1 MSQQPEDA
9 TWEPVEGEHEILTSA
24 AAPSMIHAPMLRRKG
39 AAEVEI
45 VGLCDDQSAI
55 PWGFWIGAA
64 AIALLI
70 GFVAMKGA
78 GGGIFAIR
86 DVLIAVVLG
95 GIAVAMFRYGPSGNQ
110 RLITLATL
118 DLQREQLAWS
128 SRSETSGPQLVAA
141 FDEITEGVF
150 AMISFPVSPGRPDAR
165 IHVYT
170 LLVRVAGWGGSS
182 SEEGELVPV
191 IEASPNK
198 REVFIIAQQLAG
210 AAGVDVTQV
219 GEGIQLG

>member
-9 TWEPVEGEHEILTSA
+9 TWEPIEGEHEILTSA
-24 AAPSMIHAPMLRRKG
+24 AAPSMIHSPMLRRRG
-39 AAEVEI
+39 SNEVEI

-55 PWGFWIGAA
+55 PWGFWSGAA

-78 GGGIFAIR
+78 GGGIFAMR
-86 DVLIAVVLG
+86 DVLIAVILG

-110 RLITLATL
+110 RMIELATI
-118 DLQREQLAWS
+118 DLERRQLAWA
-128 SRSETSGPQLVAA
+128 SRSESSGPQLVAT
-141 FDEITEGVF
+141 FEEISEVVF
-150 AMISFPVSPGRPDAR
+150 AMISFPVSPARPDAR

-170 LLVRVAGWGGSS
+170 LLIRVAGWGGVD
-182 SEEGELVPV
+182 EGELVPV

-198 REVFIIAQQLAG
+198 REVFVIAQQI
-210 AAGVDVTQV
+210 AAASGVEVTQI
-219 GEGIQLG
+219 GEGIRLS